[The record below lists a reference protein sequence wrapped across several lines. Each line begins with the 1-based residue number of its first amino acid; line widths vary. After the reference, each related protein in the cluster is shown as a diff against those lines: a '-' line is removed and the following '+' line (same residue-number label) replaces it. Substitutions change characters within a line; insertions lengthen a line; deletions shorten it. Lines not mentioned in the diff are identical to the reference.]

1 MYGSHGSKRKPQ
13 FNEYNNPR
21 ANVALSSLSSEK
33 KSIKGRGVDSS
44 DSQEE
49 ILQPEHNQFVVVKHD
64 FVSPLHPLPRYHR
77 LAANILTRRCH
88 TTRSTGHTP
97 SIILTRQCLVP
108 AGLFDR
114 TSTLLYRNI
123 LFATPTLFIFL
134 GQQPSMACINTGVR
148 GGGVGV
154 GWGGGHGN
162 TGNIRGGGTG
172 SAIYREKTDPV
183 LAAIQNLKT
192 TDSSSSFV
200 MTTVDLV
207 C

>member
-21 ANVALSSLSSEK
+21 ANVALNSLSSEK

-114 TSTLLYRNI
+114 TSTLLHRNI

-154 GWGGGHGN
+154 GWGA
-162 TGNIRGGGTG
+162 GTVIQ
-172 SAIYREKTDPV
+172 AISGAGEQVRRYIEKRHT
-183 LAAIQNLKT
+183 Q
-192 TDSSSSFV
+192 SSRQFRISRQQTQVQVSS
-200 MTTVDLV
+200 
-207 C
+207 